1 MLLQGVFPAITTPF
15 YPDGRIYFRKLE
27 HNVGKYSLTEIAG
40 FVVLGSTG
48 EVVMLSD
55 AEQRDVL
62 QGAIDAV
69 APGKIMIAGT
79 GAESVRATLEKA
91 EAAAELGYD
100 AALVRTPHYYKSQM
114 TPAVML
120 NFYRAVADRS
130 PLPVLIYSVPPFT
143 GYDIPTELV
152 RELADHPNI
161 IGIKESSGSVEKI
174 QQLAEQTAHARKT
187 LPVSVRR
194 AKSNGAFVSI
204 GGAAT
209 TVEEKTHEVG
219 FQILAGAAQKL
230 LPSLQAGAAGGVL
243 AFANVA
249 PVTCA
254 KIHSAFR
261 DGDTEAAKVE
271 QERIIGPATRI
282 AVQLGISGV
291 KYGMDFNGYYGGTP
305 RLPLLPVSAEMRGEI
320 EGLLADLRS

>member
-27 HNVGKYSLTEIAG
+27 HNVGKYSLTDIAG

-62 QGAIDAV
+62 RGAIEAV

-79 GAESVRATLEKA
+79 GAESVRGTLEKT

-114 TPAVML
+114 TATVML

-143 GYDIPTELV
+143 AYDIPTDLV

-174 QQLAEQTAHARKT
+174 QHLAEQTAHARKM

-194 AKSNGAFVSI
+194 SKSNGAFVSI
-204 GGAAT
+204 GGASTA
-209 TVEEKTHEVG
+209 VAERTHEVG

-230 LPSLQAGAAGGVL
+230 LPSLQAGASGGVL

-249 PVTCA
+249 PVTCT
-254 KIHSAFR
+254 KIHAAFR
-261 DGDTEAAKVE
+261 AGDLASAHAE
-271 QERIIGPATRI
+271 QERINAAATRI
-282 AVQLGISGV
+282 AVQLGIPGV

-305 RLPLLPVSAEMRGEI
+305 RLPLLSLSAELRSEI
-320 EGLLADLRS
+320 EGLLLNLRS

>member
-27 HNVGKYSLTEIAG
+27 HNVGKYSLTDVAG

-55 AEQRDVL
+55 AEQTEVL
-62 QGAIDAV
+62 KGAIESV
-69 APGKIMIAGT
+69 AAGKIMIAGT
-79 GAESVRATLEKA
+79 GAESVRGTLEKT
-91 EAAAELGYD
+91 EVAAELGYD

-152 RELADHPNI
+152 RELSDHPNI

-187 LPVSVRR
+187 LPVSMRR
-194 AKSNGAFVSI
+194 AKSSRTFVSI
-204 GGAAT
+204 GGTSTAIA
-209 TVEEKTHEVG
+209 EKTQEVG

-230 LPSLQAGAAGGVL
+230 LPSLHAGASGGVL

-254 KIHSAFR
+254 NIHRSFR
-261 DGDTEAAKVE
+261 AGDLGQAQSE
-271 QERIIGPATRI
+271 QDRIVGPATRI
-282 AVQLGISGV
+282 AVQLGIGGV

-305 RLPLLPVSAEMRGEI
+305 RLPLLPVSAEIRTEI
-320 EGLLADLRS
+320 ENLLATLRA